1 MRLRSDLLDLLEAAV
16 DHRLGATTPEWDEQ
30 ATLGIVLAAEGYP
43 VSATKGPAISG
54 LDAAED
60 SGCKVFHAGTRTDAD
75 GNVLVDGGRVLCVCA
90 AGADIAAAQKLA
102 YTGAERIAWPG
113 MQMRRDIGW
122 RAIARR

>member
-1 MRLRSDLLDLLEAAV
+1 MPI
-16 DHRLGATTPEWDEQ
+16 GAYGGRAD
-30 ATLGIVLAAEGYP
+30 IMNHVL
-43 VSATKGPAISG
+43 PAG
-54 LDAAED
+54 Q
-60 SGCKVFHAGTRTDAD
+60 VFQAGTRADDD